1 MNMLADSVLLTDRF
15 SLREYHEDDRPAFLA
30 YQADPDFI
38 AFRRS
43 EALNAEAANAVFNRF
58 LLWRDAKPRANF
70 QFAIWPVENA
80 TETIG
85 SCGIR
90 RQGLAAGEAEFGM
103 ELTPAFWKQG
113 AGAEIGAALI
123 GWGWSALS
131 LSVIR
136 ANTALDNPA
145 AARLAEK
152 LGFSRT
158 GLDGR
163 QQWRLDKAASA

>member
-1 MNMLADSVLLTDRF
+1 MNVLADIVLQTDRF
-15 SLREYHEDDRPAFLA
+15 LLRDYREADRHAFLA

-43 EALNAEAANAVFNRF
+43 EALTADSANAVFDKF
-58 LLWRDAKPRANF
+58 LLWRDAKPRLNF
-70 QFAIWPVENA
+70 QFAIWPSENA

-90 RQGLAAGEAEFGM
+90 RNGCAAGEAEFGM
-103 ELTPAFWKQG
+103 ELAPAFWGQG
-113 AGAEIGAALI
+113 AGAEIGATLI
-123 GWGWSALS
+123 GWAWRALQ
-131 LSVIR
+131 LNAIH
-136 ANTALDNPA
+136 ADTAPDNRA

-158 GLDGR
+158 GLDER
-163 QQWRLDKAASA
+163 QHWRLGKPASA